1 MSNLANT
8 LLELDSMSSAL
19 DNFDTIRRF
28 GIVQGVSGLLVES
41 DGPNGSVG
49 DIVWIYA
56 RDGERKMAEVVGL
69 NDGNLLLIPYQQT
82 TGISIGC
89 KVEIA
94 QSPLFIGSS
103 DELLGRVIDGFGR
116 PIDNKG
122 PFKTLE
128 KLNVKVDPPQP
139 MARPRIEKEFQTGI
153 KAIDGLVT
161 CGEGQRMGIFAGSG
175 VGKSVLMGMVA
186 KDNNSDV
193 NVIALIGER
202 GREVREFIEANLG
215 EEGLKRSVVVVVTSE
230 QAPVLRIRGANIATC
245 IAEHFRD
252 QGKNVL
258 LMMDSLTRVAM
269 AQREIGLAVGEPPT
283 TKGYTPSVYAVLP
296 QLLERAG
303 TSEHGSITGFYT
315 VLVEGDD
322 MDEPVAD
329 AVRSIL
335 DGHLVLSRK
344 LAAKNQYP
352 AIDVLHSVSRLMQ
365 EIADENHKKL
375 AYEIRSLLSA
385 YEEVEDLINI
395 GAYKPGNNPRADKAK
410 QYAEPIRQ
418 FLRQGINEESSFAQT
433 IAGMAKIL
441 APVGDSMVHM
451 N

>member
-1 MSNLANT
+1 MSSLTST
-8 LLELDSMSSAL
+8 LVEIDSMTNVLS
-19 DNFDTIRRF
+19 NFVPIRRA
-28 GIVQGVSGLLVES
+28 GTVRRVSGLLVES

-49 DIVWIYA
+49 DIVWIVT
-56 RDGERKMAEVVGL
+56 RNSGKKMAEIVGL
-69 NDGNLLLIPYQQT
+69 HNGNLLLIPYEHT
-82 TGISIGC
+82 SGISIGC

-94 QSPLFIGSS
+94 QTPMFIGGGE
-103 DELLGRVIDGFGR
+103 ELLGRIIDGFGN

-122 PFKTLE
+122 PFVSRERL
-128 KLNVKVDPPQP
+128 KLNTRAPQP
-139 MARPRIEKEFQTGI
+139 LNRPRIEKPFQTGI
-153 KAIDGLVT
+153 KAVDGLVT

-175 VGKSVLMGMVA
+175 VGKSVLLGMIA
-186 KDNNSDV
+186 KQSGADV

-202 GREVREFIEANLG
+202 GREVREFVERNLG
-215 EEGLKRSVVVVVTSE
+215 NEGLARSVVVVVTSE
-230 QAPVLRIRGANIATC
+230 QAPVLRIRGANIATR

-252 QGKNVL
+252 SGKKVL

-283 TKGYTPSVYAVLP
+283 TKGYTPSVYALLP

-303 TSEHGSITGFYT
+303 TSDKGSITGFYT

-344 LAAKNQYP
+344 LAAKSHYP
-352 AIDVLHSVSRLMQ
+352 AVDVLHSVSRLMEDVAEPQ
-365 EIADENHKKL
+365 HKSLALKMRTIMADYDD
-375 AYEIRSLLSA
+375 A
-385 YEEVEDLINI
+385 EDLINI
-395 GAYKPGNNPRADKAK
+395 GAYARGNNPRIDMAIDNIG
-410 QYAEPIRQ
+410 PIRK
-418 FLRQGINEESSFAQT
+418 FLKQDINEKSPFAQT
-433 IAGMAKIL
+433 LLDMSQVFSSNTEATGHL
-441 APVGDSMVHM
+441 

>member
-1 MSNLANT
+1 MSNLLNT
-8 LLELDSMSSAL
+8 LLELDSMSNAL
-19 DNFDTIRRF
+19 VNLNTIRRF
-28 GIVQGVSGLLVES
+28 GVVQGVSGLLVES

-49 DIVWIYA
+49 DIVWIYT
-56 RDGERKMAEVVGL
+56 RNGERKMAEVVGL
-69 NDGNLLLIPYQQT
+69 HNGNLLLIPYQQT
-82 TGISIGC
+82 KGISIGC

-94 QSPLFIGSS
+94 ETPLYIGAGN
-103 DELLGRVIDGFGR
+103 ELLGRVIDGFGQ

-122 PFKTLE
+122 PFRNLE
-128 KLNVKVDPPQP
+128 KLNVKVDPPKP
-139 MARPRIEKEFQTGI
+139 MARPRIEKAFQTGI

-186 KDNNSDV
+186 KDSSSDV

-202 GREVREFIEANLG
+202 GREVREFIESNLG

-252 QGKNVL
+252 QGNKVL

-283 TKGYTPSVYAVLP
+283 TKGYTPSVYAILP

-365 EIADENHKKL
+365 DIADENHKKI
-375 AYEIRSLLSA
+375 ASEIRTLLSTF
-385 YEEVEDLINI
+385 EEVEDLINI
-395 GAYKPGNNPRADKAK
+395 GAYKAGNNLQADRAKK
-410 QYAEPIRQ
+410 YAEPIRQ
-418 FLRQGINEESSFAQT
+418 FLKQGINEESSFAHT
-433 IAGMAKIL
+433 IAAMAKIL
-441 APVGDSMVHM
+441 APIEDSTVHM